1 MTDVFTPEIEILR
14 EQFSD
19 AAKRY
24 PGLQCWIATWHT
36 SCEEPVFCSSGKQA
50 GPKDYFLPEGLLYTP
65 QALIYRWNHSPCS
78 AEELVDPLPDDYD
91 EDDRE
96 LMLEEYEESVSW
108 QKKTCLA
115 RRNSEH
121 WETEKAIE
129 RLRVL
134 AQKMSDFKILFHDA
148 CKVKPSDQIDL
159 AYIEMQC
166 EFEVYEYGETSRDVD
181 GQLLWTGHLPIDND
195 RWSLIK
201 WLWLLPVAAR
211 YQTVFRL
218 SKDMVGGNEYRKA
231 LPIWRESH
239 APYVMKL
246 DDVFLE
252 SALFCS
258 RLLTVA
264 KQAARKKPPK
274 DRKKTADTKNSKTP
288 ADPSTSENSR
298 QQAIQKVPIDLLSFM
313 ERYCIHEKSMDL
325 QSKRGML
332 QRSKKIELPELARPA
347 KKGRTHV
354 YWAKEL
360 TRNWLG
366 YCIEHPTLPMIDS
379 KKCG

>member
-36 SCEEPVFCSSGKQA
+36 SCKEPVFCGRGKQT
-50 GPKDYFLPEGLLYTP
+50 GDYFLPEGLLYTP
-65 QALIYRWNHSPCS
+65 QALIYRWSHLPCS
-78 AEELVDPLPDDYD
+78 AKELVDPLPDDYD
-91 EDDRE
+91 PDDRE

-121 WETEKAIE
+121 WETEKALE

-134 AQKMSDFKILFHDA
+134 AQKMSDFKQLFHDA

-159 AYIEMQC
+159 AYIEVQC

-211 YQTVFRL
+211 HQPVAQL
-218 SKDMVGGNEYRKA
+218 SKSLVDFGHYREA
-231 LPIWRESH
+231 LPKWRGSH

-264 KQAARKKPPK
+264 KQAARKKHPK
-274 DRKKTADTKNSKTP
+274 DRKKTAETKNSNTT
-288 ADPSTSENSR
+288 ADPSASENSR
-298 QQAIQKVPIDLLSFM
+298 HQTIQKIPIDLLSFM
-313 ERYCIHEKSMDL
+313 ERYCIHDRSMDL
-325 QSKRGML
+325 KSKRGML

-347 KKGRTHV
+347 EKGRTHV
-354 YWAKEL
+354 YWAKDL
-360 TRNWLG
+360 LRKWRS
-366 YCIEHPTLPMIDS
+366 YCIEHPTLPPIDPT
-379 KKCG
+379 KCG

>member
-1 MTDVFTPEIEILR
+1 MTDVLAPEIEILR

-24 PGLQCWIATWHT
+24 PGLRCYIATWHT
-36 SCEEPVFCSSGKQA
+36 SNREPVFCSSGKQT
-50 GPKDYFLPEGLLYTP
+50 GHNDYFIPKELLYTP

-91 EDDRE
+91 QDDRE
-96 LMLEEYEESVSW
+96 LVLEEYKESVSW
-108 QKKTCLA
+108 HKKTCLA
-115 RRNSEH
+115 RRKSEN

-129 RLRVL
+129 HLRVL
-134 AQKMSDFKILFHDA
+134 AQKMSDFKRLFHDA

-166 EFEVYEYGETSRDVD
+166 EFEVYEYGETNRDGD
-181 GQLLWTGHLPIDND
+181 GQLLIDD
-195 RWSLIK
+195 DCW
-201 WLWLLPVAAR
+201 
-211 YQTVFRL
+211 
-218 SKDMVGGNEYRKA
+218 GGNEYRKA
-231 LPIWRESH
+231 LPRWRGNH

-258 RLLTVA
+258 RLLTVS
-264 KQAARKKPPK
+264 KQAARQKSPK
-274 DRKKTADTKNSKTP
+274 DRKKTADTKNSKTT
-288 ADPSTSENSR
+288 ADNSASENSR
-298 QQAIQKVPIDLLSFM
+298 HQTIQRVPIDLLSFM
-313 ERYCIHEKSMDL
+313 DRYCEHERSMDL

-332 QRSKKIELPELARPA
+332 QKSKKIELPELARSA
-347 KKGRTHV
+347 KKGRTNV
-354 YWAKEL
+354 YWAKDL
-360 TRNWLG
+360 IQRWPD
-366 YCIEHPTLPMIDS
+366 YCIEHHTLPRLDS

>member
-1 MTDVFTPEIEILR
+1 MTDVTAAEIEILR

-36 SCEEPVFCSSGKQA
+36 SNKEPVFCSSGKQT

-65 QALIYRWNHSPCS
+65 QALIYRWNHAPCS
-78 AEELVDPLPDDYD
+78 AEELVDPLPDDYNQ
-91 EDDRE
+91 EDRE
-96 LMLEEYEESVSW
+96 LILEEYEESVSW
-108 QKKTCLA
+108 HKKTCLA

-129 RLRVL
+129 HLRVL
-134 AQKMSDFKILFHDA
+134 AQKMSDFKQLFHDA

-166 EFEVYEYGETSRDVD
+166 EFEVYEYGETSRDGD

-211 YQTVFRL
+211 HQPVAQL
-218 SKDMVGGNEYRKA
+218 SKSLVDFGHYREA
-231 LPIWRESH
+231 LPKWRGSH

-258 RLLTVA
+258 RLLTVS

-274 DRKKTADTKNSKTP
+274 DRKKTADTKKSQTT
-288 ADPSTSENSR
+288 ADPLASENSKH
-298 QQAIQKVPIDLLSFM
+298 QAIQNIPIDLLSFM
-313 ERYCIHEKSMDL
+313 ERYCIHDRSMDL
-325 QSKRGML
+325 KSRRETLLK
-332 QRSKKIELPELARPA
+332 SKKIELPELARPA

-354 YWAKEL
+354 YWAKDL
-360 TRNWLG
+360 LRKWTD
-366 YCIEHPTLPMIDS
+366 YCIEHPTLPPIDPT
-379 KKCG
+379 KCG